1 MVATSTQNDT
11 QTYTAAEY
19 LELEENASVRHEYRN
34 GEIVEMTGETPN
46 HNELIRAL
54 TVLLSLALAGKP
66 YRLFLADQRLWL
78 PQANLYTYPDI
89 MVLPTPIELQE
100 GRKDTVINP
109 VFIAEVL
116 SDSTRNYDL
125 SEKFAAYRTIPTFR
139 EYLLIDQSKL
149 YVEQHLKQSSNQW
162 LMTEYKDLE
171 QPVTLGSVGVE
182 LSLKELYQNIDFDA

>member
-1 MVATSTQNDT
+1 MTMVVTSTQT
-11 QTYTAAEY
+11 HTAAEY

-34 GEIVEMTGETPN
+34 GEIVEMTGGTPN

-89 MVLPTPIELQE
+89 MVLPTPIELQQ

-162 LMTEYKDLE
+162 LMTEYQDPE
-171 QPVTLGSVGVE
+171 QPVVLESLDIQ
-182 LSLKELYQNIDFDA
+182 LSLNNLYQNIDFDA

>member
-1 MVATSTQNDT
+1 MVVTSM
-11 QTYTAAEY
+11 QTHTAAEY

-34 GEIVEMTGETPN
+34 GEIVEMTGGTPN

-54 TVLLSLALAGKP
+54 TVLLSLALAGKH

-89 MVLPTPIELQE
+89 MVLPTPIELQQ

-162 LMTEYKDLE
+162 LMTEYQDPE
-171 QPVTLGSVGVE
+171 QPVVLESLDIQ
-182 LSLKELYQNIDFDA
+182 LSLNNLYQNIDFDA